1 MLNQVAL
8 VGRLTRD
15 PEVRRTPEGTAV
27 TNVTI
32 AINRHFRNQQGE
44 IEADFVP
51 CTIWRKAA
59 ENTAQYCKKGSLVGV
74 IGKIQTRTYENQ
86 EGKRVYVTEV
96 IADSIQFIDTRNSRQ
111 NHEAAKEST
120 IEATKEV
127 TKEPEQKESIEEILF
142 K

>member
-1 MLNQVAL
+1 MLNQVTL

-74 IGKIQTRTYENQ
+74 IGKIQTRFYENQ

-96 IADSIQFIDTRNSRQ
+96 VADSIQFIDTRSSKQSREPA
-111 NHEAAKEST
+111 NGST
-120 IEATKEV
+120 NETAQA
-127 TKEPEQKESIEEILF
+127 EPKESIEEILF

>member
-1 MLNQVAL
+1 MLNQVTL

-74 IGKIQTRTYENQ
+74 VGKIQTRFYENQ

-96 IADSIQFIDTRNSRQ
+96 VADSIQFIDTRSSKQSREPA
-111 NHEAAKEST
+111 NGST
-120 IEATKEV
+120 NETAPS
-127 TKEPEQKESIEEILF
+127 EPKESIEEILF